1 MVLRPCDPWLFDL
14 TSLTILI
21 SIIIYLYRSCY
32 LHPRQILLDK
42 HICMFLSAHDTP
54 GYIHHCLCHTHGYLL
69 EKNIISGQEVCYFVT
84 DYLLVALTS
93 AFKRN
98 EKMVCSWIKF
108 ETLIKDFCLCCE
120 ELLHLVIYTTNKVPQ
135 LQVEKKIKSFETTYA
150 CHYIW

>member
-42 HICMFLSAHDTP
+42 HICKFLSARDTP

-69 EKNIISGQEVCYFVT
+69 EKMIISGQNFCYFVT
-84 DYLLVALTS
+84 DYLLAALTS
-93 AFKRN
+93 AFKQN
-98 EKMVCSWIKF
+98 KNMVCSWIEI
-108 ETLIKDFCLCCE
+108 ETLIKGLRHCCV
-120 ELLHLVIYTTNKVPQ
+120 ELLHLVIRRHSWG
-135 LQVEKKIKSFETTYA
+135 KISSLRAQTLLLGVVA
-150 CHYIW
+150 PWWS